1 MMLIPDAFVK
11 CTRLQGWRIPA
22 DVILTNVGTRV
33 WNVKTRLVRNKIYFE
48 EGWKVFQEENFVGK
62 EDYLVFKY
70 DGANIFKVV
79 ILEQSSRCEKT
90 EVEEEDE
97 VIDITDDEEHEEA
110 EDDDNDDDEYRDMEE
125 ESEEH
130 SAEYTKSQTHP
141 LRASNRENAS
151 SSSPIVEGPHL
162 EDYEIHKC
170 IFSREIHIL
179 KQSSSNAD
187 PTNWILKEM
196 NYETIMACH
205 NGHSSIPK

>member
-1 MMLIPDAFVK
+1 MSYIPRFFFLRDLIDLLLFLKFQLIPDAFVK

-48 EGWKVFQEENFVGK
+48 EGRKVFQEENFLGK

-110 EDDDNDDDEYRDMEE
+110 EDDEDEGDDDDQYREME
-125 ESEEH
+125 EEH
-130 SAEYTKSQTHP
+130 SAEYMRSQSHP
-141 LRASNRENAS
+141 RRASKS
-151 SSSPIVEGPHL
+151 KL
-162 EDYEIHKC
+162 T
-170 IFSREIHIL
+170 L
-179 KQSSSNAD
+179 
-187 PTNWILKEM
+187 
-196 NYETIMACH
+196 
-205 NGHSSIPK
+205 

>member
-1 MMLIPDAFVK
+1 
-11 CTRLQGWRIPA
+11 
-22 DVILTNVGTRV
+22 
-33 WNVKTRLVRNKIYFE
+33 
-48 EGWKVFQEENFVGK
+48 
-62 EDYLVFKY
+62 
-70 DGANIFKVV
+70 
-79 ILEQSSRCEKT
+79 
-90 EVEEEDE
+90 
-97 VIDITDDEEHEEA
+97 
-110 EDDDNDDDEYRDMEE
+110 MEE

>member
-1 MMLIPDAFVK
+1 MCVIHTTFFFLRDLIDLLLFLKFQLIPDAFVK

-48 EGWKVFQEENFVGK
+48 EGWKVFQEENFLGK

-79 ILEQSSRCEKT
+79 ILEQSSRCERT
-90 EVEEEDE
+90 EAEEEDE
-97 VIDITDDEEHEEA
+97 VIEITDDEEHEEA

-141 LRASNRENAS
+141 LRASNSKFNFM
-151 SSSPIVEGPHL
+151 VKTG
-162 EDYEIHKC
+162 
-170 IFSREIHIL
+170 F
-179 KQSSSNAD
+179 
-187 PTNWILKEM
+187 
-196 NYETIMACH
+196 
-205 NGHSSIPK
+205 